1 MKKIVFYISLAII
14 VNILTFLINMPD
26 YDLWARLAVGSIFF
40 QTGHIL
46 KHDIFSY
53 LPTKYLWIDHEWG
66 SGVVFYFLTNH
77 FGDKGI
83 FALKAFIILAIFI
96 LVIKIIK
103 LQTNKYPESILY
115 FILFGFSLIPG
126 MGAPV
131 RCQVFTYVF
140 FILWIYELEKIK
152 LGEFKLIWILPLTML
167 LWVNMHGGFIAG
179 IGLIIIYILG
189 ESLNRKNPLKYFGIL
204 ALVLPVTLINPY
216 GYKLWNYILEASLMP
231 RPYIMEWQPISL
243 SGPIHMIE
251 GIKIHMLAGFLIF
264 VLLTMIAGIR
274 LIAQKEKPDWTR
286 IILVLSLLYLS
297 IMHQRHTEFFI
308 LAVSGLLYHQYVN
321 IFEPIRNFIKKN
333 LTENTYKIWN
343 VIKYSFGYILLA
355 ALFIYCVPKL
365 SNSIILDPLGYPV
378 GSLEFIKQNQISG
391 NLATRFQWGSYA
403 FWKLYPQCKVLI
415 DGRYEEVYPNAVF
428 DAAMQ
433 FSVRKGDWQEILRNF
448 HADVLVL
455 PKSNY
460 SPADVSTLMDW
471 KLVYQDAASVVLLPK
486 NKLRPFY
493 IYPDYRNPLY
503 FKEDLS
509 RKIKLDF

>member
-1 MKKIVFYISLAII
+1 
-14 VNILTFLINMPD
+14 MPD

-53 LPTKYLWIDHEWG
+53 LPTKDLWIDHEWG
-66 SGVVFYFLTNH
+66 SGVVFYFLTKH

-103 LQTNKYPESILY
+103 LRTNKYPESILY
-115 FILFGFSLIPG
+115 FILLGFSLIPG
-126 MGAPV
+126 MGAPI

-152 LGEFKLIWILPLTML
+152 QGEFKLIWILPLTML

-189 ESLNRKNPLKYFGIL
+189 ESLNRKNHLKYFGIL
-204 ALVLPVTLINPY
+204 ALVLPATLINPY

-231 RPYIMEWQPISL
+231 RPYIMEWQPITL
-243 SGPIHMIE
+243 GGPIHMIE
-251 GIKIHMLAGFLIF
+251 GIKIHMLAGFMIF
-264 VLLTMIAGIR
+264 VLLTIIAGFR
-274 LIAQKEKPDWTR
+274 LIAQKEKPDWTM

-333 LTENTYKIWN
+333 LTENTYKIWS

-365 SNSIILDPLGYPV
+365 SNSIILDPLAYPV

-415 DGRYEEVYPNAVF
+415 DGRYEEVYSHAVF
-428 DAAMQ
+428 DVAMQ
-433 FSVRKGDWQEILRNF
+433 FSLRKGDWQEILRNY

-503 FKEDLS
+503 LKEDLS
-509 RKIKLDF
+509 RKIKLD